1 MSHYSLS
8 LKTVCLCGK
17 CDVCECLCD
26 HSCDLKIDFCNMGNI
41 QAIATPELFRLD
53 KQCQSKL
60 PLYFTNECLCPSF
73 ITSTDVGVRTTTAQ
87 RIISWKLCD
96 DVKGTVYCNATL
108 KFWHSFAALLFL
120 IAAGICFLE
129 AVNQNNLN
137 FLMNILEQFANKDPD
152 ISLSRRAGLISIF
165 RLQTQK
171 ETISLF

>member
-87 RIISWKLCD
+87 RIISWNLCD

-129 AVNQNNLN
+129 APNSKSKQ
-137 FLMNILEQFANKDPD
+137 LELPD
-152 ISLSRRAGLISIF
+152 EYTGAVC
-165 RLQTQK
+165 Q
-171 ETISLF
+171 